1 MMRMRASTAERYS
14 KSSTSHLFAE
24 RKKEV
29 TAVVNNPET
38 YRGRSCETCNSAQ
51 GNVSDLM
58 RRLQKVDFAIVET
71 CLYLDAYPNS
81 REALAYYHKLVTEQ
95 KMLRDRLAALGRP
108 VTNSENAAKDQW
120 LWTKGPWP
128 WQIEA
133 N

>member
-1 MMRMRASTAERYS
+1 MQASTAELYS
-14 KSSTSHLFAE
+14 RNLISHLFAE
-24 RKKEV
+24 REKEV
-29 TAVVNNPET
+29 TAVVNNLES
-38 YRGRSCETCNSAQ
+38 YRGASCETCNNAQ
-51 GNVSDLM
+51 NNTSELM

-81 REALAYYHKLVTEQ
+81 REALAYYQRLITEQ

-108 VTNSENAAKDQW
+108 ITNSENTAKDQW

>member
-1 MMRMRASTAERYS
+1 MRTRDFTAERYS
-14 KSSTSHLFAE
+14 RNSTFRLFAE
-24 RKKEV
+24 KGKEV
-29 TAVVNNPET
+29 TAVVNNLDA
-38 YRGRSCETCNSAQ
+38 YRDASCATCNNNQS
-51 GNVSDLM
+51 GTSDLM

-71 CLYLDAYPNS
+71 CLYLDAYPHS

-108 VTNSENAAKDQW
+108 ITNSENTAKDQW

>member
-1 MMRMRASTAERYS
+1 MVNNVDAYRSTACEGCGGN
-14 KSSTSHLFAE
+14 H
-24 RKKEV
+24 
-29 TAVVNNPET
+29 NNTGE
-38 YRGRSCETCNSAQ
+38 
-51 GNVSDLM
+51 LM

-71 CLYLDAYPNS
+71 CLYLDAYPYS

-95 KMLRDRLAALGRP
+95 KMLKDRLAALGRP
-108 VTNSENAAKDQW
+108 VTNSENTAKDQW

>member
-1 MMRMRASTAERYS
+1 MQASTAARYS
-14 KSSTSHLFAE
+14 RSWIFRSCAE

-29 TAVVNNPET
+29 AAVVNNPEA
-38 YRGRSCETCNSAQ
+38 YRCGAAECSAKPQ
-51 GNVSDLM
+51 SNTSDLM

-71 CLYLDAYPNS
+71 CLYLDAYPHS
-81 REALAYYHKLVTEQ
+81 REALAYYHKLITEQ
-95 KMLRDRLAALGRP
+95 KMLKERLASLGRP
-108 VTNSENAAKDQW
+108 ITNSENTAKDQW